1 MSRAP
6 YLGAMRARDRSRIAT
21 LAAAGAVA
29 VAGSASAQRPDFSGD
44 WVQVVDSAATRPT
57 TAATGDAAFRRGD
70 MGSGW
75 GSSLSIRQSA
85 DQVIVEYPFFSTYDL
100 QPRLRFT
107 FALDGSESRNT
118 VMIGH
123 ANSEPRSRV
132 SWNGDSLVIAT
143 TFPAPPGADG
153 RPRTSPVRQV
163 LSLDATGGLVIE
175 TTREGVA
182 PVRTSY
188 RRR

>member
-1 MSRAP
+1 M
-6 YLGAMRARDRSRIAT
+6 RIAM

-29 VAGSASAQRPDFSGD
+29 IAASAGAQRPDFSGD
-44 WVQVVDSAATRPT
+44 WVQVADTAATRPS

-75 GSSLSIRQSA
+75 GSSLAVRQSP
-85 DQVIVEYPFFSTYDL
+85 DQLIVEYPYFSTYDL

-107 FALDGSESRNT
+107 FALDGSESRNI

-123 ANSEPRSRV
+123 ANSEQRSRV
-132 SWNGDSLVIAT
+132 TWNGDSLVITT
-143 TFPAPPGADG
+143 TFPAPPGTDG
-153 RPRTSPVRQV
+153 RPRTSAVRRV
-163 LSLDATGGLVIE
+163 LSLDANGALVIE
-175 TTREGVA
+175 TGRDGAA
-182 PVRTSY
+182 PIRTSY